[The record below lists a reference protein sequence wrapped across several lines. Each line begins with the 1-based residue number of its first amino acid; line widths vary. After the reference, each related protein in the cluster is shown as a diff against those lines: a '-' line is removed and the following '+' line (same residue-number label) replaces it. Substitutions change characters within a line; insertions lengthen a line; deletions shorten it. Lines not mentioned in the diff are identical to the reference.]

1 MNFVQ
6 KNKKPIIIILI
17 ALVVIGLAWYY
28 TLGKPEKD
36 AESGEADGGGGNFA
50 SPASGPVAANQTAKP
65 VGAFPLRWGRAST
78 YTANLQRRLN
88 LTVESAISRQLT
100 IKGYPSMAMLKA
112 DGVLGSNT
120 LTLIRALFPTIGS
133 AVAISQTVSETQ
145 YNSMI
150 TSKPA

>member
-1 MNFVQ
+1 MNFLQ
-6 KNKKPIIIILI
+6 TNKKPIIIIAI
-17 ALVVIGLAWYY
+17 ALIVIGLAYYY

-36 AESGEADGGGGNFA
+36 SEREDSDGGNFA
-50 SPASGPVAANQTAKP
+50 SPTAGQAATNQSAKP

-88 LTVESAISRQLT
+88 LTVESAISRKQA
-100 IKGYPSMAMLKA
+100 IRGYTSMALLKT
-112 DGVLGSNT
+112 DGVLGNNT
-120 LTLIRALFPTIGS
+120 LILVKALFPNIGL